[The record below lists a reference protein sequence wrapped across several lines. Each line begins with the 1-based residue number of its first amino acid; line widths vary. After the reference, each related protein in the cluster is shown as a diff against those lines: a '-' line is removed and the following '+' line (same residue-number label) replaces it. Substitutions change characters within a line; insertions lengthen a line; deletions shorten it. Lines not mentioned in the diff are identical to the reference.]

1 MVLWFERQGSLLIE
15 KTLTGW
21 QLTDGKERALF
32 GDKKQAVYC
41 GIRACMGMEKVKIPK
56 ELDEKKVNA
65 LRNIVDSLFHAIN
78 ATSDKITDKRIKDVI
93 KGLVIGGIISRTNE
107 TGTSV

>member
-65 LRNIVDSLFHAIN
+65 LRNIVDSVFHAIN
-78 ATSDKITDKRIKDVI
+78 ATLT
-93 KGLVIGGIISRTNE
+93 TNLFAIYYSVNYSHP
-107 TGTSV
+107 GTSTVV